1 MIPGPIGRNSGT
13 TPQCLPRSERAWEKE
28 WENFPEPALWPRGS
42 LSSGSRLER
51 FSGRGFSRVEI
62 ADRLAD
68 LHLGPLGDKNFES
81 PVRFGKNFRCDLVCF
96 DFEKG
101 IAGGNRIT
109 IFSLPTS
116 ENSGSDGFSDGRN
129 TDGEGGGSGAHFFFF
144 LFRGFVTFAWT
155 GERLKG
161 FFWADSETTEPPKAS
176 CTS

>member
-1 MIPGPIGRNSGT
+1 M
-13 TPQCLPRSERAWEKE
+13 
-28 WENFPEPALWPRGS
+28 
-42 LSSGSRLER
+42 
-51 FSGRGFSRVEI
+51 EI

-68 LHLGPLGDKNFES
+68 LHLGPLGDKDFES
-81 PVRFGKNFRCDLVCF
+81 PVRLGKNFRGDLVCF

-129 TDGEGGGSGAHFFFF
+129 TDGEGGGGSAHFFFF

-155 GERLKG
+155 GKRLEG
-161 FFWADSETTEPPKAS
+161 FF
-176 CTS
+176 